1 MKQRERNIVAM
12 DVGNM
17 HIKVLVGSYNEPV
30 RTSKPFFEL
39 QGAMMPVKGVS
50 RQGVITHKKNL
61 VYTMRRT
68 LDALSSFSGYDVDEI
83 LLTYTHPN
91 ISFFKK
97 TIGLQDIQNKSGGI
111 YITEQWLD
119 AQKEKIQERI
129 RQTHQHKKCA
139 YFAIVSLVADGEEVL
154 YDPYEF
160 TAIKS
165 LYLTYIYLLAP
176 AAFLG
181 TLLESAEHV
190 AAIRS
195 VQPAAIVNGTL
206 LSDRQKEQGI
216 VMCDVGTEFTNV
228 TVYKDGMP
236 IGVCV
241 IPFGGSTITNAIA
254 LLKKISPEEAEQQKM
269 MLADEEPPLKKQ
281 DLQRINKKITLA
293 LKKYLLPYLKGIDT
307 QKDFPGGIMLLGK
320 GSLYPDMEVLVEKAI
335 GLHSFYAK
343 TPYHIQ
349 SQQHAHQT
357 TWHTSYATLCSVITR
372 QDYGAA
378 IQYEKPSFLERIMG
392 YLHAITKILR

>member
-12 DVGNM
+12 NVGNT

-30 RTSKPFFEL
+30 RMSKPFFEL
-39 QGAMMPVKGVS
+39 QGAMVPVRGFSK
-50 RQGVITHKKNL
+50 QGVITHKQNL
-61 VYTMRRT
+61 VHTMRRA

-83 LLTYTHPN
+83 LLSYTHPS

-97 TIGLQDIQNKSGGI
+97 TIGLQDIQNRNGI

-139 YFAIVSLVADGEEVL
+139 YFAIVSLVADGEEIL

-160 TAIKS
+160 TAVKS
-165 LYLTYIYLLAP
+165 LHLTYIYLLAP

-190 AAIRS
+190 SAVRLAQPVAI
-195 VQPAAIVNGTL
+195 ANGAL
-206 LSDRQKEQGI
+206 LSDRQKEQGVVI
-216 VMCDVGTEFTNV
+216 CDIGTAFTNV

-236 IGVCV
+236 SGVCV
-241 IPFGGSTITNAIA
+241 LPFGGSTITNAIA
-254 LLKKISPEEAEQQKM
+254 LLKKISPEEAEQQK
-269 MLADEEPPLKKQ
+269 LTLGGDTPSLKKQ
-281 DLQRINKKITLA
+281 EVQRINKKITLA
-293 LKKYLLPYLKGIDT
+293 LKKSLLPYLQEIDT
-307 QKDFPGGIMLLGK
+307 KKDFPGGIMLLGK
-320 GSLYPDMEVLVEKAI
+320 GSLYPDMEVLVEKAT

-343 TPYHIQ
+343 TPFHIQ

-357 TWHTSYATLCSVITR
+357 AWHTAYATLCSVVVR
-372 QDYGAA
+372 QDYGTTM
-378 IQYEKPSFLERIMG
+378 QHEKPTFLERIMNS
-392 YLHAITKILR
+392 LHAITKILR

>member
-12 DVGNM
+12 DVGNA

-30 RTSKPFFEL
+30 RVSKPFFEL
-39 QGAMMPVKGVS
+39 QGAMLPVRGVS
-50 RQGVITHKKNL
+50 KHGVITHKKSL
-61 VYTMRRT
+61 AHTMRKT

-83 LLTYTHPN
+83 LLSYTHPS

-97 TIGLQDIQNKSGGI
+97 TIGLQDMQNKGGI

-129 RQTHQHKKCA
+129 RQAHQHKKCA
-139 YFAIVSLVADGEEVL
+139 YFAIVSLVADGEEIL

-160 TAIKS
+160 TAVKS
-165 LYLTYIYLLAP
+165 LYLTYVYLLAP

-181 TLLESAEHV
+181 TLQESAEHV

-195 VQPAAIVNGTL
+195 LQPAAIINGTL
-206 LSDRQKEQGI
+206 LSDRQKEQGTI
-216 VMCDVGTEFTNV
+216 ICDIGTEFTNV
-228 TVYKDGMP
+228 TVYKDGIP
-236 IGVCV
+236 AGVSV
-241 IPFGGSTITNAIA
+241 LPFGGSTITNAIA
-254 LLKKISPEEAEQQKM
+254 LLKKISVEEAEQQKLA
-269 MLADEEPPLKKQ
+269 LADTDSPLKKQ
-281 DLQRINKKITLA
+281 EVQRINKQITLA
-293 LKKYLLPYLKGIDT
+293 LKKHLLPYLKEIDK
-307 QKDFPGGIMLLGK
+307 QKDFPGGIVLLGK
-320 GSLYPDMEVLVEKAI
+320 GALYPDMEVLVEKAI

-357 TWHTSYATLCSVITR
+357 TWHTAYATLCSVIAR

-378 IQYEKPSFLERIMG
+378 TQYEKPSFLERIMG
-392 YLHAITKILR
+392 YFHAIAKIFR